1 MTDPTLTA
9 EERRDIESR
18 FRALEHDYLASNH
31 RRKID
36 VIGRAF
42 RVASRCHAGQRRRN
56 GEPLIT
62 HSLEVARIV
71 SSELG
76 LGSTSIAG
84 ALLHEALHSGGVT
97 VAELRSEFGDSIADI
112 VENLER
118 ISGGIFGAEAEEEAS
133 KFRSLLLS
141 MNADIRVLI
150 IKMADRIHN
159 IRDLEA
165 LTPEKCTRIAREAL
179 FVYAPLAERVGLYT
193 LKREF
198 EERAFACLY
207 PEIQSEIARQTASSE
222 KERMEIISAV
232 MEPLEARLREMGYT
246 FEIKARVKSPY
257 SIWRK
262 MRKKDIPFDKVYDVY
277 AIRVIFEA
285 PGDDPDAEA
294 DDCGRIAAL
303 VTDLFEEHPGRRRDW
318 ARNPKAN
325 GYRATHLTV
334 RGPEDKWVEV
344 QIRSRR
350 MDDIAELGYA
360 AHWKYKTG
368 MIGTDSPEF
377 EQLMGV
383 IKDTLAN
390 PSPNALDF
398 LATVKLNLFAPD
410 IYVLTPKGDVVNLP
424 AGATVRDMAYAIH
437 SDIGRGC
444 LAAQIGH
451 RLVGPGHKLQSGD
464 CVKIIFRRNLKSGS
478 CSASGGKQGRR
489 KITKDEAEQ
498 DRDR

>member
-1 MTDPTLTA
+1 MIDPTLTP
-9 EERRDIESR
+9 EEQQDIESR
-18 FRALEHDYLASNH
+18 FRALEHDYLSSNH

-42 RVASRCHAGQRRRN
+42 RVARRCHAGQRRRN

-62 HSLEVARIV
+62 HALEVARIV
-71 SSELG
+71 CSELG

-84 ALLHEALHSGGVT
+84 ALLHETLHSGGISQE
-97 VAELRSEFGDSIADI
+97 ELRSEFGDSIADI
-112 VENLER
+112 VGNLER
-118 ISGGIFGAEAEEEAS
+118 ISGGIFGAEAEEEAA

-159 IRDLEA
+159 IRDLDA
-165 LTPEKCTRIAREAL
+165 LTPEKQTRIAREAL

-207 PEIQSEIARQTASSE
+207 PDIQAEIARQTASSE
-222 KERMEIISAV
+222 KERMAIINAV
-232 MEPLEARLREMGYT
+232 MKPIEARLAEMGYT

-262 MRKKDIPFDKVYDVY
+262 MRKKEISFENVFDVY
-277 AIRVIFEA
+277 AIRVIFDA
-285 PGDDPDAEA
+285 PGDNPDQEA
-294 DDCGRIAAL
+294 DDCGRIADA
-303 VTDLFEEHPGRRRDW
+303 VTGLFEEHPGRRRDW

-334 RGPEDKWVEV
+334 LGPDNKWVEV

-368 MIGTDSPEF
+368 IIGTDSAEF
-377 EQLMGV
+377 EQLMCL

-410 IYVLTPKGDVVNLP
+410 IYVLTPKGDVINLP
-424 AGATVRDMAYAIH
+424 SGATVRDMAYAIH

-444 LAAQIGH
+444 LAAQIDH

-464 CVKIIFRRNLKSGS
+464 CVKIIFRHNHTNTA
-478 CSASGGKQGRR
+478 SASGRR
-489 KITKDEAEQ
+489 GEAKA
-498 DRDR
+498 DRKRR